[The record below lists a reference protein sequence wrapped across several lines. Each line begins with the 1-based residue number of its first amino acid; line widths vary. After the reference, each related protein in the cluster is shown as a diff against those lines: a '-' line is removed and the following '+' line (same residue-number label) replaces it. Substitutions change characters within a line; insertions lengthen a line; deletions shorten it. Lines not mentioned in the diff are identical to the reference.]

1 MKTRAIF
8 ASCLVILF
16 AGSLAA
22 AEQPGAQEQPQQQQ
36 AKPAAGAQAKEEK
49 PAPPVEKSS
58 VTHHSAKIGGQTIN
72 YTATIGTYVIKDDAG
87 EAKASFFYIGYVKD
101 GVADPATRPV
111 AFSYNGGPGSASLF
125 VHMGFGPKRPVVAPD
140 GHGMPAPYLTTD
152 NEDSFLDAT
161 DLVFVD
167 AISTGAS
174 RPAAGQDAK
183 QFHGLV
189 EDANYFADF
198 IYQYI
203 TRNNR
208 WASPKFLIGESYG
221 TTRSAELAGV
231 LQHRHEIYL
240 SGIVMVSTYLIPP
253 TIDESPSNDMPT
265 MFYLPTYTTT
275 AWYHHLLSPDLQNET
290 LEQVAQQAR
299 EFADGEYAQALLKG
313 DQLPDAERQK
323 VVQDLAH
330 FTALSPKYIER
341 SNLRIQ
347 EDRWAKELERDKR
360 RTIGQLDSRFE
371 GIDADAAGDGTQY
384 DPSEASYEGTWM
396 ATFQDY
402 IHRELKWDSDSYY
415 TVTAR
420 VWPWDEQ
427 GTPNILETLRAAMTQ
442 QSYLKVLFVMGY
454 YDANC
459 PFHAVEYT
467 MSHMGLEPS
476 MRKNVSFTY
485 VGAGHMPYVDREAH
499 DKLHKDVDSF
509 ISSSYGH

>member
-1 MKTRAIF
+1 MRAHVIF
-8 ASCLVILF
+8 AVCLAILL
-16 AGSLAA
+16 SA
-22 AEQPGAQEQPQQQQ
+22 AEAVAQQPGAQEQPQQQQ

-87 EAKASFFYIGYVKD
+87 EAKASFFYVGYAKD

-125 VHMGFGPKRPVVAPD
+125 VHMGFGPKRPVVASD

-174 RPAAGQDAK
+174 RPAAGQDPK

-275 AWYHHLLSPDLQNET
+275 AWYHHLLAPDLQNLT

-323 VVQDLAH
+323 VVQDLAR
-330 FTALSPKYIER
+330 FTALSPKIYRAEQPAHSGRPLGQGTRARQAPHHRATRFAVRGHRRGCGGRRHPVRSERGLVRGHVDGDVSGLHPSRIEVGQR
-341 SNLRIQ
+341 LLLHGQRARVAVGRTGHP
-347 EDRWAKELERDKR
+347 EYPGDAARGDDPAKL
-360 RTIGQLDSRFE
+360 FE
-371 GIDADAAGDGTQY
+371 GAIRDGVLR
-384 DPSEASYEGTWM
+384 
-396 ATFQDY
+396 
-402 IHRELKWDSDSYY
+402 RELSVSRSGIHDEPHGAR
-415 TVTAR
+415 TV
-420 VWPWDEQ
+420 
-427 GTPNILETLRAAMTQ
+427 
-442 QSYLKVLFVMGY
+442 
-454 YDANC
+454 DA
-459 PFHAVEYT
+459 
-467 MSHMGLEPS
+467 
-476 MRKNVSFTY
+476 KNVSFTY

-499 DKLHKDVDSF
+499 DKLHKDVDAF
-509 ISSSYGH
+509 INSSYGH